1 MNPGY
6 GSIKQRGFL
15 YATAVFNLA
24 EDQNIELVEETTYD
38 LTELIADIGGA
49 AGLILGLNLI
59 SLITVCSKVRVRSKL
74 RLSVINFKKICVT
87 SLQDRQLV
95 LLQNAIDKASHQSES
110 RPKIESL
117 FQ

>member
-6 GSIKQRGFL
+6 STQRGFL

-24 EDQNIELVEETTYD
+24 EDQNIELTEETTYD

-59 SLITVCSKVRVRSKL
+59 SLITVCSKSGLAK
-74 RLSVINFKKICVT
+74 S
-87 SLQDRQLV
+87 QLV
-95 LLQNAIDKASHQSES
+95 NSFHALF
-110 RPKIESL
+110 SL
-117 FQ
+117 FDGQYVLFQ

>member
-6 GSIKQRGFL
+6 STQRGFL

-24 EDQNIELVEETTYD
+24 EDQNIELTEETTYD

-59 SLITVCSKVRVRSKL
+59 SLITVCSKSGFPKSRSINQYFVLALFASPCL
-74 RLSVINFKKICVT
+74 RLN
-87 SLQDRQLV
+87 
-95 LLQNAIDKASHQSES
+95 SH
-110 RPKIESL
+110 K
-117 FQ
+117 

>member
-59 SLITVCSKVRVRSKL
+59 SLITVCSKVRGSEFSTKMKMIIF
-74 RLSVINFKKICVT
+74 SVQPI
-87 SLQDRQLV
+87 LGR
-95 LLQNAIDKASHQSES
+95 
-110 RPKIESL
+110 
-117 FQ
+117 

>member
-1 MNPGY
+1 MNRLFDFENEVQYIKMNPGY

-59 SLITVCSKVRVRSKL
+59 SLITVCSKVRGRPYS
-74 RLSVINFKKICVT
+74 F
-87 SLQDRQLV
+87 RQ
-95 LLQNAIDKASHQSES
+95 N
-110 RPKIESL
+110 
-117 FQ
+117 